1 MSEHTMSPNGGPGG
15 AGPSGGGGPSG
26 DGAGPSGNGARSGNG
41 PGAGRQSRFYR
52 LGAFSFRRR
61 WPVLVV
67 WLLVLVLAMPFLQ
80 KLGDRLSQGGFEVPG
95 SQSDRVKQ
103 TVEADF
109 HQSELTDSLVLR
121 SAAISAADCG
131 VQTSPGGAVAVTDC
145 PFAQT
150 FHRIAAALAKPTED
164 GFAEVLAVADPFDPG
179 SPPGSTAISG
189 DGHLVTARV
198 SLGGTQNTALKY
210 ATELQD
216 RVDAI
221 VAKDPNFSGDAGEAL
236 LTGAGPFYHEFS
248 ETTTKDLTRAEQ
260 IAFPFSLVILLLAF
274 GGLVAAGMPLLMAL
288 FSLLITFGVV
298 SIIAANTS
306 VSIFTENIA
315 SMIGIGVGIDYSLFI
330 LTRYREESR
339 RGLARDDAVARAI
352 ESSGQA
358 VFVSA
363 LTVVVALAGTQLVR
377 IQAFKSMGWGAM
389 IAVAFAC
396 AAALTLLP
404 ALVGLFGKNVERLRI
419 RRKPKGESR
428 LWHRWA
434 LTVMKR
440 PVVFLVAS
448 TALLVVLAL
457 PALRMEL
464 GSSGP
469 SILPKDSIPRHAAE
483 LVAQAPPRGFGE
495 GQIAPVQ
502 ILVRDPQGVTTH
514 GFHWLFTL
522 AQQIQQLPEVVP
534 DGVRSIATLCP
545 QCGADEQQAQ
555 AFASAAAAQGVT
567 SQLVADKGRETLMLV
582 VTKHGAQSAES
593 NELVDSIRSYVR
605 NTTQEDIETLV
616 GGDPGLNVDINQAVG
631 SALVP
636 VVALVMLLSFVVLM
650 LFFRSLLLPLK
661 AVFMTT
667 ASVLA
672 VYGVLVF
679 VFQDGHLN
687 GLLGFETAGH
697 LESFLPL
704 FLFCI
709 LFGLSMDYEVFLLAR
724 IREEYRRTHD
734 NTEAVGWGLE
744 HTASIITSAA
754 AIMITVFGAFALAS
768 LVPIKAM
775 GFGLAIAVLIDATV
789 VRLVMVPATMRL
801 LGDWNWWL
809 PKWLDRI
816 LPNVSLEG
824 SREPGPEP
832 ERVPAAVEG

>member
-1 MSEHTMSPNGGPGG
+1 MSEPNGRTGVV
-15 AGPSGGGGPSG
+15 
-26 DGAGPSGNGARSGNG
+26 GN
-41 PGAGRQSRFYR
+41 RFYR
-52 LGAFSFRRR
+52 LGAFAFRRR

-67 WLLVLVLAMPFLQ
+67 WLVVLVLAMPFLKQ
-80 KLGDRLSQGGFEVPG
+80 LSGRLSQGGFEVPG
-95 SQSDRVKQ
+95 SQSDQVKKA
-103 TVEADF
+103 VEADF

-121 SAAISAADCG
+121 STSTSAAACPATNG
-131 VQTSPGGAVAVTDC
+131 TSPAVAPC
-145 PFAQT
+145 PFADA
-150 FHRIAAALAKPTED
+150 FHRIASALAEPTSD
-164 GFAEVLAVADPFDPG
+164 GFHEVIAVADPFAARPATPG
-179 SPPGSTAISG
+179 TTAISA
-189 DGHLVTARV
+189 DGHLLTARV
-198 SLGGTQNTALKY
+198 SLAGTQNDALKY
-210 ATELQD
+210 AKEMQA

-221 VAKDPNFSGDAGEAL
+221 VAKDPNFSGSNGEAL
-236 LTGAGPFYHEFS
+236 LTGAGPFYREFS
-248 ETTTKDLTRAEQ
+248 DTTTEDLSRAEEV
-260 IAFPFSLVILLLAF
+260 AFPITLVILLLAF

-298 SIIAANTS
+298 SIIAATTT

-330 LTRYREESR
+330 LTRYREETR
-339 RGLARDDAVARAI
+339 RGRRRDEAVALAI
-352 ESSGQA
+352 GSSGQA

-404 ALVGLFGKNVERLRI
+404 ALIGLFGRNVERLRI
-419 RRKPKGESR
+419 RRRPSGEHR

-434 LTVMKR
+434 MTVMRR
-440 PVVFLVAS
+440 PWPFLVAS
-448 TALLVVLAL
+448 TVLLLILAI
-457 PALRMEL
+457 PALRMTL

-469 SILPKDSIPRHAAE
+469 SILPADSIPRRAAE
-483 LVAQAPPRGFGE
+483 LVAEPPPRGFGE

-502 ILVRDPQGVTTH
+502 ILVVDPQGVTKH
-514 GFHWLFTL
+514 GFHVVYALTG
-522 AQQIQQLPEVVP
+522 QLQRFGEVVRG
-534 DGVRSIATLCP
+534 GVHSIANLAGNTEAEAKGFVNAPL
-545 QCGADEQQAQ
+545 A
-555 AFASAAAAQGVT
+555 ASAVK
-567 SQLVADKGRETLMLV
+567 SFVADGGRETLLLV
-582 VTKHGAQSAES
+582 VTRHGAQSAQS
-593 NELVDSIRSYVR
+593 NALVEQIRSLIARTAPPGV
-605 NTTQEDIETLV
+605 TAMV
-616 GGDPGLNVDINQAVG
+616 GGDPGLNVDINHAVG

-636 VVALVMLLSFVVLM
+636 VVALVMLLSFLVLM
-650 LFFRSLLLPLK
+650 VFFRSLLLPLK
-661 AVFMTT
+661 AVLMTT

-679 VFQDGHLN
+679 VFQDGHLQ
-687 GLLGFETAGH
+687 GLLGFDTAGH

-724 IREEYRRTHD
+724 IREEYRKTGD

-775 GFGLAIAVLIDATV
+775 GFGLAIAVLIDATL
-789 VRLVMVPATMRL
+789 VRLVLVPATMRL
-801 LGDWNWWL
+801 LGNWNWWI
-809 PKWLDRI
+809 PRWLDRV
-816 LPNVSLEG
+816 LPNVSIEG
-824 SREPGPEP
+824 SGEPEE
-832 ERVPAAVEG
+832 ERVPARV